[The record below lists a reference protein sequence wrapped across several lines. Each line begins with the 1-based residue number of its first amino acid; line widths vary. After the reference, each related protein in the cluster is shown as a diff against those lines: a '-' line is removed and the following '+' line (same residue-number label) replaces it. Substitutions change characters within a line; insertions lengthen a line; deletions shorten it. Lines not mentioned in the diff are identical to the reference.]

1 MGERCVSLCEDQRME
16 ATASQTIEETN
27 REMIAERLRAHGL
40 HAAAWIM
47 RNMSQ
52 RARQEGAFGAV
63 AQDVMRARAVDT
75 SRRLEILLRAVELAD
90 SWSDRNVV
98 AELLRKYDRTND

>member
-1 MGERCVSLCEDQRME
+1 ME
-16 ATASQTIEETN
+16 ATATRNLEEAN

-47 RNMSQ
+47 RNMST

-63 AQDVMRARAVDT
+63 AQDVMRARSVDT
-75 SRRLEILLRAVELAD
+75 SRRLEILHRAVELAD

-98 AELLRKYDRTND
+98 AEILRKYDQTND